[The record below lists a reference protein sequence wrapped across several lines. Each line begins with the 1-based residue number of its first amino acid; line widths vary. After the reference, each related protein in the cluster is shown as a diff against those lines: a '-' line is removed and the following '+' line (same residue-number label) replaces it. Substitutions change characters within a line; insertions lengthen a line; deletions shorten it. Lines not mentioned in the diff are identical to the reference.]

1 MPETGLLHV
10 RSNFFQNF
18 KMRELLLNDGEP
30 AEPITLVRSRP
41 ERSVPLPEARYFI
54 VSFPVSDACGNR
66 TCKRAG

>member
-1 MPETGLLHV
+1 MLETSLLYI

-18 KMRELLLNDGEP
+18 KVRELLLNDGEL

-54 VSFPVSDACGNR
+54 ISFPVFDACGNR
-66 TCKRAG
+66 TCKRTG